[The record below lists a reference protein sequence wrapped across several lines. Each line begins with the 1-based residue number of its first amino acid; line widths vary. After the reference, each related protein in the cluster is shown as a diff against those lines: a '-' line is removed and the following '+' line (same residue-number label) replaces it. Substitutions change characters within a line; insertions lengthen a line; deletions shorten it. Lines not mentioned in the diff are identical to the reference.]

1 MFQPLRPWQW
11 LLVAITLAALAVLP
25 LLSSNSYVLHVLILS
40 MIFGIFASAW
50 NLVTGFA
57 GLKTFGH
64 HAFFGIGAYS
74 SALVALHSGLSPWLT
89 IWIAALIATVAGLF
103 IGLPILRIRSMPHV
117 AIVTLGFAE
126 IVRITISNLQSITRG
141 ELGLWGI
148 PPFESFTLPV
158 LGEMKFSPADKA
170 GYYYLILVL
179 LVFSTGLITLLMR
192 SKSGLAL
199 VAMRDAED
207 AAESLGV
214 NLTRHKLLV
223 FGVSAFLVGLAG
235 AFFGHYIG
243 ILTPSAAVG
252 PDLMILVIAMA
263 LVGGLGTLSGP
274 LAGALVLTCVV
285 ELLRDLND
293 LRLLIYG
300 AIIVI
305 VVMFLPKGLATLGP
319 IVRRRFTYL
328 RAPTTSPAKH
338 L

>member
-1 MFQPLRPWQW
+1 MFQPLKPWQW
-11 LLVAITLAALAVLP
+11 LLVAITLAVLALLP
-25 LLSSNSYVLHVLILS
+25 LLSSNSYLLHVLILS

-74 SALVALHSGLSPWLT
+74 SALIAIHSGLSPWLT
-89 IWIAALIATVAGLF
+89 IWIAALIATVAGVF
-103 IGLPILRIRSMPHV
+103 IGLPILRIRSVPHV

-148 PPFESFTLPV
+148 PPFDGFKLPV
-158 LGEMKFSPADKA
+158 IGETTFSPADKT

-179 LVFSTGLITLLMR
+179 LVLSTALITHLMR

-207 AAESLGV
+207 AAESLGL
-214 NLTRHKLLV
+214 NLTGHKLLV
-223 FGVSAFLVGLAG
+223 FGVSAFLAGLAG
-235 AFFGHYIG
+235 AFYGHYIG

-252 PDLMILVIAMA
+252 PDLMILVIAMT

-274 LAGALVLTCVV
+274 LIGALVLTCVV

-293 LRLLIYG
+293 LRLLTYG
-300 AIIVI
+300 AIIII
-305 VVMFLPKGLATLGP
+305 VVMFLPRGLATLGP
-319 IVRRRFTYL
+319 IVRRRL
-328 RAPTTSPAKH
+328 ASH
-338 L
+338 VS